1 MDEASK
7 FISPSGNSSSFVSNS
22 VSDKGE
28 GVKQNLPAF
37 GSFFQKNVPA
47 PSTSTNAAKTEQ
59 KEIKMAE
66 PSLFAGLNNKKVE
79 N

>member
-1 MDEASK
+1 M
-7 FISPSGNSSSFVSNS
+7 
-22 VSDKGE
+22 
-28 GVKQNLPAF
+28 KQNLPAV
-37 GSFFQKNVPA
+37 GSFFQKNAPA